1 LEVAV
6 IGGIVPA
13 PADCFTPRPQTG
25 PGPLAAL
32 PPGQWLVLAGPPR
45 SPKPAFDWPGG
56 TGRTQLAAHLAR
68 TWYQEQPDGLLIWL
82 TASSRDTVLSGYV
95 QAAAAGPAAMQAS
108 DAETTAAR
116 FVSWL
121 AGTSEPWLVVLDGLS
136 DPADLDGLWPGG
148 PAGRVLVTAA
158 TAGAVSSIPNPLIFP
173 VGVYSSHEALSYL
186 MARLSADP
194 DQRLGVMD
202 LVDDL
207 GCDPLALAQASAAI
221 ANSGVTCRDY
231 REMFAKQRD
240 QIADSAGVV
249 PAAKAVTWTLSLEC
263 ADELSPGGLPQSC
276 LALAAL
282 LGCQGIPETI
292 FSTRAVGEFIAGS
305 TGAQG
310 DPARVRSALAALEST
325 GLLAIDPG
333 NAAGLVRVHPA
344 VQAAVLPA
352 MPQAM
357 QERVARAAADALLQ
371 VWPDN
376 AERSLHVCALRSCV
390 ASLERAA
397 GDALW
402 ADGSREVLFRAGRSL
417 DDARLTGP
425 AVSHWR
431 AVAEASDRLLGPSH
445 PDTVVAAT
453 RLAGAALAA
462 GLGDDAVTYY
472 QRALDTQTGRLG
484 PDHPRTAAAR
494 ADLVDALLA
503 AGRPDEAIALLE
515 GALAVGERG
524 GRVPGQLDELAL
536 QDSLVAA
543 YLAAGQHHEAVRLA
557 GRTLTDRE
565 RSQGPD
571 HAETM
576 RTRRQLAR
584 ACLAADRNKDAV
596 SHGRRALAGAERV
609 LGPDHPDT
617 IDAVSVLAAAYHSS
631 RRLRDAI
638 PLYERALEAR
648 ERTQGPD
655 DPETIGLRGNLAS
668 AYHSAG
674 RMATALELYERT
686 RTDCHRALGPDH
698 PDTLAARANLAHAY
712 YAMGRSAEASTIL
725 QKTLADCE
733 RVLAPGDPLTAA
745 VRDSLDAVSR
755 G

>member
-1 LEVAV
+1 M

-121 AGTSEPWLVVLDGLS
+121 AETTEPWLVVLDGLS
-136 DPADLDGLWPGG
+136 DPVDLDGLWPGG
-148 PAGRVLVTAA
+148 PAGRVVVTPATAA
-158 TAGAVSSIPNPLIFP
+158 AVSSIPNPLIFP

-207 GCDPLALAQASAAI
+207 ACDPLALAQASAAI

-344 VQAAVLPA
+344 VQAAVLSA

-425 AVSHWR
+425 AVGHWR

-524 GRVPGQLDELAL
+524 GRFPGELDELAL

-557 GRTLTDRE
+557 GRTLTERE
-565 RSQGPD
+565 RSQGQD

-576 RTRRQLAR
+576 RSRRQLAR
-584 ACLAADRNKDAV
+584 ACLAADRSKDAV
-596 SHGRRALAGAERV
+596 AHGRRALAGAERV

-617 IDAVSVLAAAYHSS
+617 IDAVSVLASAYHSS

-686 RTDCHRALGPDH
+686 RTDCQRALGPDH

-733 RVLAPGDPLTAA
+733 RVLAPGDSLTAA
-745 VRDSLDAVSR
+745 VRDSLDAVAR

>member
-1 LEVAV
+1 V

-45 SPKPAFDWPGG
+45 PQKRVYDWPGG

-68 TWYQEQPDGLLIWL
+68 TWYLEHPDGLLIWL
-82 TASSRDTVLSGYV
+82 TASSRDAVLSGYV
-95 QAAAAGPAAMQAS
+95 QAAAAGPASLQAS

-121 AGTSEPWLVVLDGLS
+121 AETSEPWLVVLHGLA

-158 TAGAVSSIPNPLIFP
+158 TAGAVASVPNPLVFP
-173 VGVYSSHEALSYL
+173 VGGYSSHEALSYL

-207 GCDPLALAQASAAI
+207 DCDPLALAQASAAI

-240 QIADSAGVV
+240 QIAQSAGVA

-282 LGCQGIPETI
+282 LGCQGIPETV
-292 FSTRAVGEFIAGS
+292 FSTRAVAEFIAGS
-305 TGAQG
+305 TGVQG
-310 DPARVRSALAALEST
+310 DPAGVRSALSALEST
-325 GLLAIDPG
+325 GLLALDPG

-344 VQAAVLPA
+344 VQAAVLSA

-357 QERVARAAADALLQ
+357 QERAARAAADALLQ
-371 VWPDN
+371 LWPDN
-376 AERSLHVCALRSCV
+376 AERSLHVCALRGCV
-390 ASLERAA
+390 TSLKRAA

-431 AVAEASDRLLGPSH
+431 AVADASERLLGSSH
-445 PDTVVAAT
+445 PDTVAAAT

-494 ADLVDALLA
+494 ADLVAALLA
-503 AGRPDEAIALLE
+503 AGRPEEAIALLE

-524 GRVPGQLDELAL
+524 GRVPGDLDGLAL

-543 YLAAGQHHEAVRLA
+543 YLAAGQHNDAIRLA
-557 GRTLTDRE
+557 GRTLTERE
-565 RSQGPD
+565 RSQGQD

-584 ACLAADRNKDAV
+584 ACLAADRSKDAV
-596 SHGRRALAGAERV
+596 AHGRRALAGAERV

-617 IDAVSVLAAAYHSS
+617 IDAVSVLASAYHSS

-648 ERTQGPD
+648 ERAQGPD

-686 RTDCHRALGPDH
+686 RADCQRALGPDH

-745 VRDSLDAVSR
+745 VRDSLDAVAR

>member
-25 PGPLAAL
+25 PGRLDSL
-32 PPGQWLVLAGPPR
+32 PPGQWLVLAESSR
-45 SPKPAFDWPGG
+45 PKAAYDWPGG

-68 TWYQEQPDGLLIWL
+68 AWYLDHPDGLLVWL
-82 TASSRDTVLSGYV
+82 AAGSRDAALSGYA
-95 QAAAAGPAAMQAS
+95 QASAAGPAALAAN

-121 AGTSEPWLVVLDGLS
+121 AAATEPWLVVLDGLS
-136 DPADLDGLWPGG
+136 DPADLDGLWPSG
-148 PAGRVLVTAA
+148 PGGRVLVTAA
-158 TAGAVSSIPNPLIFP
+158 SAAAASSVPNPLIFG
-173 VGVYSSHEALSYL
+173 VGAYSSHEALSYL

-194 DQRLGVMD
+194 DQRLGAMD
-202 LVDDL
+202 LADDL

-240 QIADSAGVV
+240 QMAESAGMT

-276 LALAAL
+276 LALTAL

-292 FSTRAVGEFIAGS
+292 FSTRAVAEFIAGS
-305 TGAQG
+305 TGVQA
-310 DPARVRSALAALEST
+310 DPGRVRTALAALEST
-325 GLLAIDPG
+325 GLLTVDPG
-333 NAAGLVRVHPA
+333 NAAGLVRLHPA
-344 VQAAVLPA
+344 VQAAVMAA
-352 MPQAM
+352 MPTAL
-357 QERVARAAADALLQ
+357 QERAVRAAADALLQ

-376 AERSLHVCALRSCV
+376 AERSLHVSALRGCV
-390 ASLERAA
+390 THLARAA

-425 AVSHWR
+425 SVRHWR
-431 AVAEASDRLLGPSH
+431 AVADASDRLLGPSH
-445 PDTVVAAT
+445 PDTVAAAT
-453 RLAGAALAA
+453 RLAGAALAV

-494 ADLVDALLA
+494 ADLVTALLA
-503 AGRPDEAIALLE
+503 AGRPDEAITLLE

-524 GRVPGQLDELAL
+524 RVPGTDLDVFAL

-543 YLAAGQHHEAVRLA
+543 YLAAGQYNDAMRLA
-557 GRTLTDRE
+557 GRTLAERE
-565 RSQGPD
+565 RAQGQD

-584 ACLAADRNKDAV
+584 VCLAADRSKDAV
-596 SHGRRALAGAERV
+596 THGRRALAGAERV
-609 LGPDHPDT
+609 LGPDHCDT
-617 IDAVSVLAAAYHSS
+617 IDAVSVLASAYHAS
-631 RRLRDAI
+631 RKLRDAI

-648 ERTQGPD
+648 ERTLGPD

-686 RTDCHRALGPDH
+686 RSDCQRALGPDH

-712 YAMGRSAEASTIL
+712 YAMGRGAEASTIL

-745 VRDSLDAVSR
+745 VRDSLDAVAR
-755 G
+755 N

>member
-1 LEVAV
+1 MIA
-6 IGGIVPA
+6 GIVPA

-25 PGPLAAL
+25 PGPLEML

-45 SPKPAFDWPGG
+45 PAKPAYDWPGG

-68 TWYQEQPDGLLIWL
+68 TWHQENPDGLLVWL
-82 TASSRDTVLSGYV
+82 TASSRDAVLSGYG
-95 QAAAAGPAAMQAS
+95 QAAAASAAGAEEMQPG

-121 AGTSEPWLVVLDGLS
+121 AGTGRPWLVVLDRLS

-158 TAGAVSSIPNPLIFP
+158 TAGAVSSVPNPLIFP
-173 VGVYSSHEALSYL
+173 VGMYSSHEALSYL
-186 MARLSADP
+186 MSRLSADP
-194 DQRLGVMD
+194 DQRLGAMD

-207 GCDPLALAQASAAI
+207 GCEPIALAQASAAI
-221 ANSGVTCRDY
+221 ANSGLSCRDY
-231 REMFAKQRD
+231 RDMFAKQRD
-240 QIADSAGVV
+240 QIAESAGVV

-263 ADELSPGGLPQSC
+263 AEELLPGGLPQAC
-276 LALAAL
+276 LALAAV
-282 LGCQGIPETI
+282 LGCEGIPETV
-292 FSTRAVGEFIAGS
+292 FTARPVAEFIAGS
-305 TGAQG
+305 GGGQA
-310 DPARVRSALAALEST
+310 DPGRVRSVLAALEST
-325 GLLAIDPG
+325 GLLVIDPG
-333 NAAGLVRVHPA
+333 NAGGLVRVHPA
-344 VQAAVLPA
+344 VQAAVLTA
-352 MPQAM
+352 MPRAM
-357 QERVARAAADALLQ
+357 QERAARAAADALLQ

-376 AERSLHVCALRSCV
+376 AERSLPVCALRGCV
-390 ASLERAA
+390 ASLQRAA

-402 ADGSREVLFRAGRSL
+402 ADASRDVLFRAGRSL
-417 DDARLTGP
+417 DDAQLTGP

-431 AVAEASDRLLGPSH
+431 AVAEASERLLGASH

-494 ADLVDALLA
+494 SDLVTALLA

-515 GALAVGERG
+515 GALAVGDRG
-524 GRVPGQLDELAL
+524 GRVPADLNLLAL

-543 YLAAGQHHEAVRLA
+543 YQAAGQYHDAIRLA
-557 GRTLTDRE
+557 GRTLTERE

-609 LGPDHPDT
+609 LGADHPDT
-617 IDAVSVLAAAYHSS
+617 IDAVSVLALAYHSS

-674 RMATALELYERT
+674 RMATALDLYERT
-686 RTDCHRALGPDH
+686 RTDCQRVLGPDH

-733 RVLAPGDPLTAA
+733 RVLLPGDPLTAA

>member
-6 IGGIVPA
+6 IGGVVPA

-25 PGPLAAL
+25 PGPLDAL

-45 SPKPAFDWPGG
+45 PKQPAYDWPGG

-68 TWYQEQPDGLLIWL
+68 TWYAEHSDGLLIWL
-82 TASSRDTVLSGYV
+82 TATSRDAVLSGYV
-95 QAAAAGPAAMQAS
+95 QAAAAGPAALQAN
-108 DAETTAAR
+108 DAEATAGR

-121 AGTSEPWLVVLDGLS
+121 AETGEPWLVVLDGLS

-148 PAGRVLVTAA
+148 RAGRVLVTAA
-158 TAGAVSSIPNPLIFP
+158 TAAAASSVPNPLIFP

-186 MARLSADP
+186 MTRLSADP
-194 DQRLGVMD
+194 DQRLGAMD

-240 QIADSAGVV
+240 QIAESAGVA

-276 LALAAL
+276 LVLAAL
-282 LGCQGIPETI
+282 LGCQGIPETV
-292 FSTRAVGEFIAGS
+292 FSTRAVAEFLAGS
-305 TGAQG
+305 TGAQA

-344 VQAAVLPA
+344 VQAAVMSA

-357 QERVARAAADALLQ
+357 QERAARAAADALLQ

-376 AERSLHVCALRSCV
+376 AERSLHVCALRGCV

-402 ADGSREVLFRAGRSL
+402 ADGSRDVLFRAGRSL

-431 AVAEASDRLLGPSH
+431 AVADASDRLLGPSH

-494 ADLVDALLA
+494 ADLVAALLA
-503 AGRPDEAIALLE
+503 AGRPEEAIGLLE
-515 GALAVGERG
+515 AVLAVGDRG
-524 GRVPGQLDELAL
+524 GRVPGDLDGLAV

-543 YLAAGQHHEAVRLA
+543 YLAAGQYQDAMRLA
-557 GRTLTDRE
+557 GRTLAERE

-617 IDAVSVLAAAYHSS
+617 IDAVSVLASAYHSS

-648 ERTQGPD
+648 ERAQGPD

-674 RMATALELYERT
+674 RMATALDLYERT
-686 RTDCHRALGPDH
+686 RTDCQRALGPDH

-712 YAMGRSAEASTIL
+712 YAMGRGAEASTIL

-733 RVLAPGDPLTAA
+733 RVLSPGDPLTAA

-755 G
+755 N

>member
-1 LEVAV
+1 M
-6 IGGIVPA
+6 IGGIVPS

-25 PGPLAAL
+25 PGPLDAL
-32 PPGQWLVLAGPPR
+32 PPGQWLVLAAPQR
-45 SPKPAFDWPGG
+45 RPKPIYDWPGG

-68 TWYQEQPDGLLIWL
+68 TWYQGHPDGLLIWL
-82 TASSRDTVLSGYV
+82 TASSRDAVLSGYV
-95 QAAAAGPAAMQAS
+95 QAAAAGPAAMQAN

-121 AGTSEPWLVVLDGLS
+121 AETSEPWLVVLDGLS

-158 TAGAVSSIPNPLIFP
+158 TAGAAASVPNPLIFP
-173 VGVYSSHEALSYL
+173 VGMYSSHEALGYL

-194 DQRLGVMD
+194 DQRLGAMD

-221 ANSGVTCRDY
+221 ANSGVACRDY
-231 REMFAKQRD
+231 REMFAEQRD
-240 QIADSAGVV
+240 QIAESAGVA

-282 LGCQGIPETI
+282 LGCQGIPETV
-292 FSTRAVGEFIAGS
+292 FSTRAVAEFIAGS

-325 GLLAIDPG
+325 GLLAIESG

-344 VQAAVLPA
+344 VQAAVMSA

-357 QERVARAAADALLQ
+357 QERTARAAADALLQ

-376 AERSLHVCALRSCV
+376 AERSLPVRALRGCV

-402 ADGSREVLFRAGRSL
+402 ADGSRDVLFRAGRSL

-431 AVAEASDRLLGPSH
+431 AVAGASDRLLGPSH

-472 QRALDTQTGRLG
+472 QRALDTQTGLLG
-484 PDHPRTAAAR
+484 PDHPRTAAAPSGSRRRPARRR
-494 ADLVDALLA
+494 AA
-503 AGRPDEAIALLE
+503 
-515 GALAVGERG
+515 RG
-524 GRVPGQLDELAL
+524 GHRLPGRRARRRRPRRPRPWRPGWPRP
-536 QDSLVAA
+536 
-543 YLAAGQHHEAVRLA
+543 AGQPGRRLSGGRAIPGRQPASRAHPRRA
-557 GRTLTDRE
+557 GARP
-565 RSQGPD
+565 GPGPRRD
-571 HAETM
+571 HAHPPDSW
-576 RTRRQLAR
+576 R
-584 ACLAADRNKDAV
+584 APAWPRAANKDAV

-617 IDAVSVLAAAYHSS
+617 IDAVSVLASAYHSS
-631 RRLRDAI
+631 RRLKDAI
-638 PLYERALEAR
+638 PLYERALGGPGAAR
-648 ERTQGPD
+648 EGP
-655 DPETIGLRGNLAS
+655 TIRRRSGCAAISRPPTIRS
-668 AYHSAG
+668 G

-686 RTDCHRALGPDH
+686 RADCQRALGPDH
-698 PDTLAARANLAHAY
+698 PDTLAARTNLAHAY
-712 YAMGRSAEASTIL
+712 YAMGRTAEASTIL
-725 QKTLADCE
+725 EKTLADCE

>member
-1 LEVAV
+1 M
-6 IGGIVPA
+6 
-13 PADCFTPRPQTG
+13 
-25 PGPLAAL
+25 
-32 PPGQWLVLAGPPR
+32 
-45 SPKPAFDWPGG
+45 
-56 TGRTQLAAHLAR
+56 AAHLAR
-68 TWYQEQPDGLLIWL
+68 TWSQEHPDGLLIWL
-82 TASSRDTVLSGYV
+82 TASSRDGVLSGYV

-108 DAETTAAR
+108 DAETTAGR
-116 FVSWL
+116 LVSWL
-121 AGTSEPWLVVLDGLS
+121 AETSEPWLVVLDGLS
-136 DPADLDGLWPGG
+136 DPAELDGLWPGG
-148 PAGRVLVTAA
+148 TAGRVLVTAA
-158 TAGAVSSIPNPLIFP
+158 TAGALSGVPNPLIFP
-173 VGVYSSHEALSYL
+173 VGVYSSHEALTYL

-194 DQRLGVMD
+194 DQRLGAMD

-207 GCDPLALAQASAAI
+207 GCDPLALAQASSAI

-240 QIADSAGVV
+240 QIAESAGVV

-282 LGCQGIPETI
+282 LGCQGIPETVL
-292 FSTRAVGEFIAGS
+292 STRAVAEFIAGP
-305 TGAQG
+305 TGAQA

-325 GLLAIDPG
+325 GLLTVDPG

-344 VQAAVLPA
+344 VQAAVMSA
-352 MPQAM
+352 MPRAM
-357 QERVARAAADALLQ
+357 QERAARAAADALLQ

-376 AERSLHVCALRSCV
+376 AERSLHVCALRGCA
-390 ASLERAA
+390 ASLDRAA

-431 AVAEASDRLLGPSH
+431 AVTDASDRLLGPSH
-445 PDTVVAAT
+445 PDTVVAVT

-462 GLGDDAVTYY
+462 GLGDDAVTSY

-494 ADLVDALLA
+494 ADLVAALLA
-503 AGRPDEAIALLE
+503 AGRPEEAIAILE

-524 GRVPGQLDELAL
+524 GRAPGDLDGLAL
-536 QDSLVAA
+536 QDSLAAA
-543 YLAAGQHHEAVRLA
+543 YLAARQCQDAIRLA
-557 GRTLTDRE
+557 ERTLAERE
-565 RSQGPD
+565 RSQGQD

-584 ACLAADRNKDAV
+584 ACLAADRSKDAV

-609 LGPDHPDT
+609 LGPDHRDT
-617 IDAVSVLAAAYHSS
+617 IDAVSVLASAYHSS

-686 RTDCHRALGPDH
+686 RADCQRALGPDH

-712 YAMGRSAEASTIL
+712 YAMGRSADASTIL

-733 RVLAPGDPLTAA
+733 RVLVPGDPLTAA

>member
-1 LEVAV
+1 M

-13 PADCFTPRPQTG
+13 PAACFTPRPQTG
-25 PGPLAAL
+25 PGPLDAL
-32 PPGQWLVLAGPPR
+32 PPGQWLVLAGPQRP
-45 SPKPAFDWPGG
+45 PKSAYDWPGG

-68 TWYQEQPDGLLIWL
+68 TWYQEHPDGLLIWL
-82 TASSRDTVLSGYV
+82 TAGSRDAVLSGYV
-95 QAAAAGPAAMQAS
+95 QAAAAGPASMQGN

-121 AGTSEPWLVVLDGLS
+121 AETSEPWLVVLDGLS

-158 TAGAVSSIPNPLIFP
+158 TAGAASSVPNPLVFP
-173 VGVYSSHEALSYL
+173 VGVYSSHEALTYL

-194 DQRLGVMD
+194 DQRLGAMD

-240 QIADSAGVV
+240 QLAESAGVA

-263 ADELSPGGLPQSC
+263 ADELSPGGVPQSC
-276 LALAAL
+276 LVLAAL
-282 LGCQGIPETI
+282 LGCLGIPETV
-292 FSTRAVGEFIAGS
+292 FSTRAVAEFIAGS
-305 TGAQG
+305 TGVQG
-310 DPARVRSALAALEST
+310 EPARVRTALAALEST
-325 GLLAIDPG
+325 GLLALDPG

-344 VQAAVLPA
+344 VQAAVMSA

-357 QERVARAAADALLQ
+357 QERAARAAAEALLQ

-376 AERSLHVCALRSCV
+376 AERSLHVCALRGCV
-390 ASLERAA
+390 ASLDRAA

-425 AVSHWR
+425 AVTHWR

-462 GLGDDAVTYY
+462 GLADDAVTYY

-494 ADLVDALLA
+494 ADLVAALLA
-503 AGRPDEAIALLE
+503 AGRPEEAIALLE
-515 GALAVGERG
+515 SALAVGERG
-524 GRVPGQLDELAL
+524 GRVPDDLDGLAL
-536 QDSLVAA
+536 QDSLVAG
-543 YLAAGQHHEAVRLA
+543 YLAAGKYQDAIRLA
-557 GRTLTDRE
+557 GRTLTERE
-565 RSQGPD
+565 RTQGQD

-584 ACLAADRNKDAV
+584 ACLAADRSKDAV
-596 SHGRRALAGAERV
+596 AHGRRALAGAERV

-617 IDAVSVLAAAYHSS
+617 IDAVGVLASAYHSS

-686 RTDCHRALGPDH
+686 RTDCQRALGPDH

-712 YAMGRSAEASTIL
+712 YAMGRTAEASTIL

-755 G
+755 S

>member
-6 IGGIVPA
+6 IGGVVPA

-25 PGPLAAL
+25 PGPLDAL
-32 PPGQWLVLAGPPR
+32 PPGRWLVLAAPPR
-45 SPKPAFDWPGG
+45 PPKPAYDWPGG

-68 TWYQEQPDGLLIWL
+68 TWYQEHPDGLLIWL
-82 TASSRDTVLSGYV
+82 TAGSRDALLSGYV

-121 AGTSEPWLVVLDGLS
+121 AETSEPWLVVLDGLS

-148 PAGRVLVTAA
+148 PAGRALVTAA
-158 TAGAVSSIPNPLIFP
+158 TADAASSVPNPLVFP

-194 DQRLGVMD
+194 DQRLGAMD

-240 QIADSAGVV
+240 QIAESAGVA
-249 PAAKAVTWTLSLEC
+249 PAAKAVTWMLSLDC
-263 ADELSPGGLPQSC
+263 ADELSPGGLPQSS

-282 LGCQGIPETI
+282 LGCQGIPETV
-292 FSTRAVGEFIAGS
+292 FSTRAVSEFVAAS
-305 TGAQG
+305 TGAQA
-310 DPARVRSALAALEST
+310 DPGRVRLALAALEST

-344 VQAAVLPA
+344 VQAAVISA

-357 QERVARAAADALLQ
+357 QERAARAAADALLQ

-376 AERSLHVCALRSCV
+376 AERSLHVCALRGCV
-390 ASLERAA
+390 ASLGRAA
-397 GDALW
+397 GDVLW

-431 AVAEASDRLLGPSH
+431 AVADASDRLLGPSD

-494 ADLVDALLA
+494 ADLIAALLA
-503 AGRPDEAIALLE
+503 AWRPEEAIALLE

-524 GRVPGQLDELAL
+524 GRVPGDLDGLAL

-543 YLAAGQHHEAVRLA
+543 YLAAGEYHEAVRLA
-557 GRTLTDRE
+557 GRTLTERE
-565 RSQGPD
+565 RSQGQD

-584 ACLAADRNKDAV
+584 ACLAADRSKDAV

-617 IDAVSVLAAAYHSS
+617 IDAVSVLASAYHSS

-686 RTDCHRALGPDH
+686 RTDCQRALGPDH

-745 VRDSLDAVSR
+745 VRDSLDAVAR